1 MYKTIVHHEGAG
13 SLETAVG
20 KVKLDG
26 AVIKLGL
33 DMHLKEYVTVAQYDQ
48 LLPKPA
54 RRFRPQRPRSR
65 PPLPRPLPQQDEPE
79 PLSQALS
86 QQLLWQVWTGT

>member
-13 SLETAVG
+13 SRETAVG
-20 KVKLDG
+20 KVKLDRV
-26 AVIKLGL
+26 VIKLGL

-54 RRFRPQRPRSR
+54 RRFRP
-65 PPLPRPLPQQDEPE
+65 PLVRPLGG
-79 PLSQALS
+79 
-86 QQLLWQVWTGT
+86 GTLARRS